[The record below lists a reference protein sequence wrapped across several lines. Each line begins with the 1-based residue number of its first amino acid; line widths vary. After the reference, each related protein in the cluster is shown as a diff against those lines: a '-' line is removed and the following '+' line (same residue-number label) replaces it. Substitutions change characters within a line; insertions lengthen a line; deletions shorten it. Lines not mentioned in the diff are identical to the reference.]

1 MFDWLTPVNHWTDDA
16 SVAVCNVQVSLAVF
30 GANDVNFSVVFQT
43 PHQQTD
49 KLDLH
54 SNPSYI
60 SAGGGFGPV
69 GRVSPTYTAWNSSG
83 WCKLWLIVC
92 LGSGSK
98 WLSTGTTVVG
108 PRFTLWDKSRHFVYE
123 LLDFLRTFCRCKM
136 NRFSHFHWNNTDASG
151 LYWKLCNALS
161 CCRLTNYEL
170 LRLLVETPSRDFAH
184 YRLSGGRP
192 GML

>member
-1 MFDWLTPVNHWTDDA
+1 LTPVNHWTDDA

-69 GRVSPTYTAWNSSG
+69 SRVSPTYTA
-83 WCKLWLIVC
+83 
-92 LGSGSK
+92 
-98 WLSTGTTVVG
+98 
-108 PRFTLWDKSRHFVYE
+108 
-123 LLDFLRTFCRCKM
+123 
-136 NRFSHFHWNNTDASG
+136 
-151 LYWKLCNALS
+151 
-161 CCRLTNYEL
+161 
-170 LRLLVETPSRDFAH
+170 
-184 YRLSGGRP
+184 
-192 GML
+192 